1 MDSDAVAFDKL
12 DVPSYW
18 QFRGYGHPFYVNIR
32 YRFPYTPPVIP
43 TTGKAGRTNK
53 KGAVAHVTAPLLFV
67 ESKNKKHVFV
77 KIKACA
83 TDFLENQKFSMDL

>member
-18 QFRGYGHPFYVNIR
+18 QFRGYGHPFYVNI
-32 YRFPYTPPVIP
+32 PYKPPVIP

-53 KGAVAHVTAPLLFV
+53 KGLLHIVLDESAESPLRIRHII
-67 ESKNKKHVFV
+67 E
-77 KIKACA
+77 
-83 TDFLENQKFSMDL
+83 Q

>member
-1 MDSDAVAFDKL
+1 MEIDGDA
-12 DVPSYW
+12 
-18 QFRGYGHPFYVNIR
+18 FYIYCILNQPNIAIKEL
-32 YRFPYTPPVIP
+32 Y
-43 TTGKAGRTNK
+43 K